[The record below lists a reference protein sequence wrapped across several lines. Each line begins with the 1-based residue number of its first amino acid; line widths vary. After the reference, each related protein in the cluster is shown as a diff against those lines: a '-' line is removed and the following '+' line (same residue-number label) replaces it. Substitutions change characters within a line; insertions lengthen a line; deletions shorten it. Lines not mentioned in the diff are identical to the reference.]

1 MVQIIL
7 IAIIQ
12 IISDTNKGM
21 QIKYYYLYLYFYSFS
36 FLSMRYDKKFIY

>member
-7 IAIIQ
+7 IAKIQ
-12 IISDTNKGM
+12 IISDTYKGM